1 MADSWNRYQKGV
13 DMTNDALMLMFFGLP
28 IVVGCC
34 AWVWEYGLHVCKARH
49 EALSEFVRDEGK
61 P

>member
-1 MADSWNRYQKGV
+1 
-13 DMTNDALMLMFFGLP
+13 MTNDALMLMFFGLP